1 MRVTSW
7 HPDLHYLNERE
18 RTTGVFN
25 IDIAVSYRRDDFR
38 VTVPSNAQLQEIAIA
53 PVIAKRDGKNAA

>member
-7 HPDLHYLNERE
+7 HPDLHYLNDVE

-25 IDIAVSYRRDDFR
+25 IDIAVSYRRDICR
-38 VTVPSNAQLQEIAIA
+38 VTVPSNAQLLEMAIA
-53 PVIAKRDGKNAA
+53 PVSPARDGKNAA